1 MKTSQKVLIVALVG
15 LLFSSAVN
23 ATALEGQGG
32 NRKSLRLP
40 KSVLEKP
47 STIKEI
53 KAYCLDFNWAG
64 RKGSAPPGT
73 WSKTDPKAHVAWNK
87 AMGIN
92 VIQTFCVS
100 HNGYAWYR
108 NDVTPEQ
115 PGLKHDFLR
124 EVVRLGHAE
133 GMLVMGY
140 FSIAANKRWG
150 EENPELS
157 YGSPSTYHIP
167 YTDEYL
173 EYLSK
178 AIGDAVGTT
187 GIDGFM
193 IDWVWQPKRLSTKG
207 KWIEAE
213 KKLYA
218 QLMGETFP
226 GEDKLTGKQ
235 DLEYSR
241 KAIDRCWKTI
251 RKAAKDA
258 NPKCIVWLTSN
269 HLNHRHVTNSDMYR
283 QADWLMA
290 EAGRIKHIEQVRK
303 MVGKQTRLITCM
315 ARWNG
320 QDPTQAVPEAVKA
333 GVGLYGFARPG
344 GSGTIDL
351 NRILPRQVCELS
363 EDNQNI
369 AVLARA
375 YHGASLDAMW
385 VDGKFVEPDTIPPF
399 RIKFKRRR
407 GWQDTARIDY
417 DKDTA
422 SVTIRNPYQ
431 SGRAELTRTGDTWPG
446 KLTIRLLKRNA
457 KDPKDIGPKSFR
469 MANGRVAFGM
479 TFEGEKKRVAGKL
492 EGQLDLGKPWGE
504 VKFLNSFKP
513 ESPVTLKDIRVSSE
527 GEALEIV
534 VPVEMAAGN
543 PEILVIEWGNAR

>member
-1 MKTSQKVLIVALVG
+1 MRMSQKTLVMILAVL
-15 LLFSSAVN
+15 LLSAVVN
-23 ATALEGQGG
+23 AKSIEPRDD
-32 NRKSLRLP
+32 NRKSLSLP
-40 KSVLEKP
+40 KSVLDNP
-47 STIKEI
+47 STIKDI

-64 RKGSAPPGT
+64 RKGFAPPGT

-100 HNGYAWYR
+100 HNGYAWYK
-108 NDVTPEQ
+108 NDVTPVQ

-124 EVVRLGHAE
+124 EVVKLGHAE

-157 YGSPSTYHIP
+157 YGSPSTYHLP

-173 EYLSK
+173 AYLSK
-178 AIGDAVGTT
+178 AIGDAVATT

-193 IDWVWQPKRLSTKG
+193 IDWVWQPKRLSTEG
-207 KWIEAE
+207 KWIQAE
-213 KKLYA
+213 KKLYK

-226 GEDKLTGKQ
+226 GEDKLSRTQ
-235 DLEYSR
+235 DLQYSR

-258 NPKCIVWLTSN
+258 NPDCIVWLTSN
-269 HLNHRHVTNSDMYR
+269 HLNHPHVTNSDMYR

-290 EAGRIKHIEQVRK
+290 EAGRIKHIEQVRN
-303 MVGKQTRLITCM
+303 MIGKHTRLITCM

-320 QDPTQAVPEAVKA
+320 QDPTHAVPEATKA
-333 GVGLYGFARPG
+333 GVGLYGFARPA
-344 GSGTIDL
+344 GSGTIGLD
-351 NRILPRQVCELS
+351 RILPLQVCELS
-363 EDNQNI
+363 EDNKNI

-375 YHGASLDAMW
+375 YHGASIDAMW

-407 GWQDTARIDY
+407 GWQDTARIEF
-417 DKDTA
+417 DKTAA

-431 SGRAELTRTGDTWPG
+431 SGRAQITRTGETWPRG
-446 KLTIRLLKRNA
+446 LTIRLLKRNS

-469 MANGRVAFGM
+469 MANGQIAFGM
-479 TFEGEKKRVAGKL
+479 TQQGDKKTVSGSLK
-492 EGQLDLGKPWGE
+492 GQLDLGKPWGE
-504 VKFLNSFKP
+504 EEFLNSGNP
-513 ESPVTLKDIRVSSE
+513 ETPIKLEDIKVSTE

-534 VPVEMAAGN
+534 VPAEMIVGN
-543 PEILVIEWGNAR
+543 PETLVIEWGNAR